1 MKKRDD
7 VLVGLVIAV
16 AIIVAIIGSLWL
28 ARGGLSKGYPLYAK
42 FPWSAGLK
50 QGQPVLLGGVN
61 IGYVDE
67 VDLRPN
73 GTVLTTFRVGKEYH
87 VPQGTTATVVAN
99 GIFGDMAIAL
109 TPKGPNPVSIPPGDT
124 VPVGPSGPGIA
135 QLTAKAD
142 SVATSVNAITTALQK
157 ELVTSGGAADL
168 RKSIATSNV
177 LLLNMNRLVSQ
188 FAGIAAE
195 QNRQLTLTQI
205 SLRRATSGVDSA
217 KVDSTVKNFR
227 EASANMALLSADLR
241 QTSLKLDSIIA
252 KVSDGTGTVGK
263 ALNDP
268 GAYNDI
274 RASIQHM
281 DSLMVDLKKNP
292 KRYINLKIF

>member
-28 ARGGLSKGYPLYAK
+28 ARGGLSKGYALYAK

-67 VDLRPN
+67 VDLRPD
-73 GTVLTTFRVGKEYH
+73 GTVLTTFRVGKQYH
-87 VPQGTTATVVAN
+87 VPKGTTATVVPN

-109 TPKGPNPVSIPPGDT
+109 SPKGPNPESIPPNDT
-124 VPVGPSGPGIA
+124 VPVGPSAPGIA
-135 QLTAKAD
+135 QLTGKAD
-142 SVATSVNAITTALQK
+142 SIASSMNAITTALQR
-157 ELVTSGGAADL
+157 ELIAAGGVRDL
-168 RKSIATSNV
+168 RTTIAG
-177 LLLNMNRLVSQ
+177 MNRLVAQ
-188 FAGIAAE
+188 FSVIAAE
-195 QNRQLTLTQI
+195 QNRQMSATFA
-205 SLRRATSGVDSA
+205 SLRRVTSGVDSA

-227 EASANMALLSADLR
+227 EASANLSALSADMK

-252 KVSDGTGTVGK
+252 KVSDGSGTVGK

-268 GAYNDI
+268 GAYDDV
-274 RASIQHM
+274 RALIQHM
-281 DSLMVDLKKNP
+281 DSLIVDVKRNP
-292 KRYINLKIF
+292 RRYINVRVF